1 MKAQGSNTPTL
12 PKLPKMQPARQLSF
26 PALLLRAR
34 LAAARAGAGAC
45 VAAVLCVAGA
55 AAWAWLIPQRAEQRQ
70 ALALPLPAP
79 SALVVA
85 APPPSANE
93 NLALFQETLGEK
105 HDAEQHVK
113 LLFGLA
119 AKAGL
124 NLNQGEYKF
133 GYDKASRVTTYQVTL
148 PVKGSYQAIWQFALA
163 ALRELPFAAL
173 DDIGFRRENIGDTQ
187 VEARM
192 RFTLYLK
199 DGAMPVQ
206 P

>member
-1 MKAQGSNTPTL
+1 MKAQQ
-12 PKLPKMQPARQLSF
+12 MQLSV
-26 PALLLRAR
+26 PASLLRAR
-34 LAAARAGAGAC
+34 LAVARAGAGAC
-45 VAAVLCVAGA
+45 AATVLCVAGV

-70 ALALPLPAP
+70 ELARPLPVP

-105 HDAEQHVK
+105 RYAEQHVK
-113 LLFGLA
+113 VLFGLA

-124 NLNQGEYKF
+124 SLNQGEYKF
-133 GYDKASRVTTYQVTL
+133 GYDKASRVTSYQIML

-163 ALRELPFAAL
+163 SLRELPFAAL
-173 DDIGFRRENIGDTQ
+173 DDIGFRRENIGDAQ
-187 VEARM
+187 VEARV

-199 DGAMPVQ
+199 DAQ

>member
-1 MKAQGSNTPTL
+1 MKPGAA
-12 PKLPKMQPARQLSF
+12 KMQPGQPGAAQATLS
-26 PALLLRAR
+26 ALLLRAR

-55 AAWAWLIPQRAEQRQ
+55 AAWAWLLPRGAEQKL
-70 ALALPLPAP
+70 ALARPLPVP
-79 SALVVA
+79 STLAVA

-93 NLALFQETLGEK
+93 NLALFNDTLGEK
-105 HDAEQHVK
+105 RYAEQHVK
-113 LLFGLA
+113 VLFGLA

-124 NLNQGEYKF
+124 SLNQGEYKP
-133 GYDKASRVTTYQVTL
+133 GYDKASRVSSYQITL

-173 DDIGFRRENIGDTQ
+173 DDIGFRRENIGDAQ
-187 VEARM
+187 VEARV

-199 DGAMPVQ
+199 DGAMPEQ

>member
-1 MKAQGSNTPTL
+1 MTAQGT
-12 PKLPKMQPARQLSF
+12 KQRKQPAASAQLSV
-26 PALLLRAR
+26 PAVLLRAR
-34 LAAARAGAGAC
+34 LAAVRAGAAGC
-45 VAAVLCVAGA
+45 VAALLCVAGA
-55 AAWAWLIPQRAEQRQ
+55 AAWAWLIPQRAEQRV
-70 ALALPLPAP
+70 ALARPLPAP
-79 SALVVA
+79 GALVVA

-105 HDAEQHVK
+105 RYAEQHVK
-113 LLFGLA
+113 VLFGLA
-119 AKAGL
+119 TKAGL
-124 NLNQGEYKF
+124 SLNQGEYKL
-133 GYDKASRVTTYQVTL
+133 GYDKASRVASYQITL
-148 PVKGSYQAIWQFALA
+148 PVKGSYQAIWQFALT

-199 DGAMPVQ
+199 DLKDGAVPGQ

>member
-1 MKAQGSNTPTL
+1 MKAQG
-12 PKLPKMQPARQLSF
+12 PKALRMQPVSV

-45 VAAVLCVAGA
+45 AAVVLCLAGA
-55 AAWAWLIPQRAEQRQ
+55 AAWAWLIPQRAEQRLV
-70 ALALPLPAP
+70 LARPLPAP
-79 SALVVA
+79 SALAVA

-105 HDAEQHVK
+105 QYAEQHVK
-113 LLFGLA
+113 TLFGLA

-124 NLNQGEYKF
+124 SLNQGEYKF
-133 GYDKASRVTTYQVTL
+133 GYDKASRVTTYQITL
-148 PVKGSYQAIWQFALA
+148 PVKGSYQAIWQFVLG

>member
-1 MKAQGSNTPTL
+1 MTAPRTRPL
-12 PKLPKMQPARQLSF
+12 RMQPISV

-34 LAAARAGAGAC
+34 LAAARAGAGTC
-45 VAAVLCVAGA
+45 AAALLCVAGA
-55 AAWAWLIPQRAEQRQ
+55 AAWAWLIPQRAEQRL
-70 ALALPLPAP
+70 ALARPLPAP
-79 SALVVA
+79 GTLVVA

-105 HDAEQHVK
+105 QYAEQHVK
-113 LLFGLA
+113 ALFGLA

-124 NLNQGEYKF
+124 SLQQGEYKT
-133 GYDKASRVTTYQVTL
+133 GYDKASRVATYQITL
-148 PVKGSYQAIWQFALA
+148 PVKGSYQAIWQFALG

-173 DDIGFRRENIGDTQ
+173 DDIGFRRENIGDAQ
-187 VEARM
+187 VEARL